1 MTPCASV
8 RLFKALLVG
17 GLTALTSVAFA
28 NPLVLSTF
36 DTSRDGWTATNGAA
50 VGTGAIWQ
58 PTGGNLGGNLVAP
71 DAGANT
77 STWYFDASPGD
88 GSPLLGNHSDAY
100 GGSLQYD
107 FRIENFAGN
116 YYSNNDDWDIKL
128 SSTAM
133 SGLTLYYSGPVF
145 PNGSYNHFTA
155 PLVASAGWRK
165 LLFSPATQPATEA
178 ELQAALA
185 NIADLQIR
193 GNYTDA
199 KTTSHLDNIG
209 LYAAAVPEASG
220 AAFLAL
226 ATAPAAILVWRRRR
240 R

>member
-1 MTPCASV
+1 MASLV
-8 RLFKALLVG
+8 LRPLLKALLIG
-17 GLTALTSVAFA
+17 GLTTVSGFAFA

-36 DTSRDGWTATNGAA
+36 DTNREGWSATFGAN
-50 VGTGAIWQ
+50 VGAGTIWQ

-71 DAGANT
+71 DLGANT
-77 STWYFDASPGD
+77 LTWFFDASAGD
-88 GSPLLGNHSDAY
+88 HSPLLGNHADAY

-116 YYSNNDDWDIKL
+116 YYSNNGDSDIVL
-128 SSTAM
+128 SSPAM
-133 SGLTLYYSGPVF
+133 SGLTLYYSGPFF
-145 PNGSYNHFTA
+145 PNGSYNHFTV

-165 LLFSPATQPATEA
+165 LLFFPATQPATEA

-185 NIADLQIR
+185 NITDLQIR

-199 KTTSHLDNIG
+199 ATTSHLDNVG
-209 LYAAAVPEASG
+209 FYSAVPETSS